1 MFDSDIWN
9 WTEQD
14 YNLIALGEDCDKR
27 DFLNGNLTQNFKSL
41 IFEHTKNI
49 SLIEYARKNNLPIYN
64 SLNKLHPSSDVH
76 WSWFESH
83 VLPHLENKYIVHKI
97 SKSYL
102 SKIQQFTKE
111 WNILDYS

>member
-1 MFDSDIWN
+1 MLDLIPSDFHEIFIKLFKYFLVN
-9 WTEQD
+9 GV
-14 YNLIALGEDCDKR
+14 I
-27 DFLNGNLTQNFKSL
+27 DFENFKSL